1 MGSLIVGGAL
11 AAALVG
17 AAWATAPGWL
27 LRFDVTPKVVAVLAA
42 TAVAAL
48 FPGAWFPG
56 LRAAWRQPQTRLLLA
71 GLATAL
77 LALFISTASSTRPE
91 LSWGGTQW
99 RAMGFPVASA
109 LLIWSVIALA
119 WSSTSS
125 KGATLVQR
133 WTAAA
138 SIPISLYAI
147 GQYFGFDPLTA
158 PETYQASAAQ
168 WDVIRPPGTLGHS
181 GYLGVYLAVTL
192 FWAGASRRQSTTT
205 WRGVLLVAMAAAATA
220 LLLSGS
226 RGALVGVVAGCG
238 WLLIRRRELFGR
250 RLFAGVA
257 LGMLLAAG
265 FVLSPAGTR
274 LRTRI
279 QWSLEDV
286 HGGARPWLWKDSLTM
301 GAARPWTGHGPE
313 TFTSAYLPFKSERLA
328 ELYPDLYQESP
339 HNPFAEAWT
348 EQGLLGLVAW
358 LLIAAGALWAA
369 WRAPSRGAAF
379 VAGFTAAQFLSWT
392 AATQLYVLAA
402 AVWTLP
408 LRTRETDEA
417 DEAQSPRWLPI
428 ATAPVALVWIWF
440 AVGLWRSDAAAE
452 QARRSL
458 AQGDLDAA
466 VAQFD
471 RARGAA
477 PTGRDLDAWFSRA
490 LAAAIQGDPQSPL
503 WPTALASAERATHT
517 AEHRAHAHFSLAE
530 FYAREDRAADIER
543 ELAAAAQ
550 ADPTWTTPREKLE
563 ALRLLRGNGQPTNVD
578 PQPTPTG
585 QR

>member
-1 MGSLIVGGAL
+1 MGTRIVGGAL
-11 AAALVG
+11 AAALIG

-27 LRFDVTPKVVAVLAA
+27 LRFDVTPKVVVLLTA
-42 TAVAAL
+42 TAIAAL

-56 LRAAWRQPQTRLLLA
+56 LRAAWRRPPARWLLA

-77 LALFISTASSTRPE
+77 LALVVSTAFSTRPE

-99 RAMGFPVASA
+99 RAMGLPVASA
-109 LLIWSVIALA
+109 LLVWSVIALG
-119 WSSTSS
+119 WSSTS
-125 KGATLVQR
+125 GEGTALAQR
-133 WTAAA
+133 WAAA
-138 SIPISLYAI
+138 SSIPVSLYAI

-181 GYLGVYLAVTL
+181 GYLGVYLAVAL
-192 FWAGASRRQSTTT
+192 FWAGDARRNASATC
-205 WRGVLLVAMAAAATA
+205 RGILLAAMAAAVTA

-238 WLLIRRRELFGR
+238 WLLMRRRELFGR

-257 LGMLLAAG
+257 LGALLTAG

-286 HGGARPWLWKDSLTM
+286 HGGARPWLWKDSAMM

-348 EQGLLGLVAW
+348 EQGILGLIAW
-358 LLIAAGALWAA
+358 LLIAAGGLWGA
-369 WRAPSRGAAF
+369 WRKPSRGAAF

-402 AVWTLP
+402 AVWTV
-408 LRTRETDEA
+408 RVDAEEGKSR
-417 DEAQSPRWLPI
+417 RWLPI
-428 ATAPVALVWIWF
+428 VTAPLALVWLWF
-440 AVGLWRSDAAAE
+440 AFGLWRSDAAAK
-452 QARRSL
+452 QARQSL
-458 AQGDLDAA
+458 ADGDLHSA
-466 VAQFD
+466 VYLLE
-471 RARGAA
+471 RARAAA
-477 PTGRDLDAWFSRA
+477 PAGRDLDAWSSRA
-490 LAAAIQGDPQSPL
+490 MAAAVGGDPGHWL
-503 WPTALASAERATHT
+503 WPSALATAERATRT
-517 AEHRAHAHFSLAE
+517 AEHLAHAHFSLAE
-530 FYAREDRAADIER
+530 FYARENRPQDVERA
-543 ELAAAAQ
+543 LTAAAE
-550 ADPTWTTPREKLE
+550 ADPTWVAPREKLE
-563 ALRLLRGNGQPTNVD
+563 ALRRLRGNGQPPNVD
-578 PQPTPTG
+578 PQPPPTG